1 MMQLTFIDEQDNFFW
16 HEQEGSSEEY
26 ILLR

>member
-1 MMQLTFIDEQDNFFW
+1 MMQLTLVDEQDNFFG